1 MIKLVCPECQR
12 QNEPERIYCHDCGAR
27 LDRSALAKVAPKL
40 EDPKATQRRLKQLL
54 DPGRVKLRLMFF
66 KISKLLLGACAMAVL
81 IEMLRPPRDLPERP
95 KSLELQQISL
105 DLEKATSS
113 HGAAPLQYSNEQVNA
128 YFANV
133 TKTKQAALNKFL
145 QFERALVN
153 FDEGVCRIT
162 VERSLLGFSVFHST
176 SHNVALQ
183 NGTLTATN
191 NGGSIGRMPIHPMIM
206 KYGDILFAD
215 LWSVLDREK
224 KLVAKM
230 GTIEFHPKLVIL
242 TPKQAA
248 SLAPAPAPVPPP
260 PPAPAPAT
268 ESPPASPPASSPG
281 T

>member
-54 DPGRVKLRLMFF
+54 DPGRIKMRLMFF

-81 IEMLRPPRDLPERP
+81 IEMFRPPIGLPERL

-105 DLEKATSS
+105 DLEKATTNPN
-113 HGAAPLQYSNEQVNA
+113 AAPLQYTTEQVNA
-128 YFANV
+128 YLANV
-133 TKTKQAALNKFL
+133 TRTKQAALSKFL

-153 FDEGVCRIT
+153 FDEGACSIT
-162 VERSLLGFSVFHST
+162 AERSLLGFSVFHAISY
-176 SHNVALQ
+176 NVALQ
-183 NGTLTATN
+183 NGTLTTAN

-206 KYGDILFAD
+206 KYGDILFTD
-215 LWSVLDREK
+215 LWAVLDREK

-230 GTIEFHPKLVIL
+230 GTIEFHPKMVVL

-248 SLAPAPAPVPPP
+248 VL
-260 PPAPAPAT
+260 PPA
-268 ESPPASPPASSPG
+268 G
-281 T
+281 